1 MRTYMVMFRIHS
13 DIPFKDNE
21 TASCS
26 PARLFACL
34 LAAACAVCWSGVFAG
49 GVCMFSLA
57 QARSERIPQHSSTT

>member
-1 MRTYMVMFRIHS
+1 MHTHKVTFKIYS
-13 DIPFKDNE
+13 DIHIRNND